1 MSIGRIIGAIAAA
14 FLIALGLM
22 FLIAFTV
29 SQQVGVI
36 VAGLVMIGIG
46 IVVLLILFVWR
57 KPTQVRITERTEVV
71 QKVDLSGELTQEEL
85 KCNSCGAELDKR
97 AVTVDPSGAVVISCP
112 YCNSVYHLAEQPKW

>member
-71 QKVDLSGELTQEEL
+71 QKVDLSGELTPEEL
-85 KCNSCGAELDKR
+85 KCSSCGAELDKR